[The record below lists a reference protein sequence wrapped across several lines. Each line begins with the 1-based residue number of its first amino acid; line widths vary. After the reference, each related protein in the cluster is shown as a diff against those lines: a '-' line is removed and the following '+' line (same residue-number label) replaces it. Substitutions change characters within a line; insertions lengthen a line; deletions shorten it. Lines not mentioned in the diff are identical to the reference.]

1 MCYSVFLT
9 QTGQDRGAAKDAQ
22 MKYEFP
28 DNHCLAQNVIDRL
41 SLFDGEV
48 SLTDAQFGALEGG
61 VGRGESLLVVSPT
74 STGKTLIGLWG
85 IAQNLERGANAVYLV
100 THRALAQQKMSDF
113 RSQLLNDFLHGDHSS
128 LVLATGDSV
137 KDAAGE
143 NCADPLGAKVLV
155 ATYEKYLALLSASGI
170 PSDMGNTVIVCDEI
184 QIVADESRGQSV
196 EVLLSLLRRVGWLQF
211 VGLSAVLDTKD
222 AQELSDWL
230 GVKLL
235 LSPAR
240 EKHIEYSC
248 HTPSGLIT
256 ANTGQPGVL
265 VGPIQQAPNILDAI
279 SLVKH
284 VVKNE
289 PGSLPLI
296 VFCMT
301 VKDTYSLA
309 ELLMGGDVATGQGS
323 LDFDGLPTTFANEFL
338 SKTMSKRIAIHNA
351 DLTDDER
358 GVVEARLLSKD
369 LDVVFA
375 TTTLAAGV
383 NFPLASAVFSKFS
396 RYNFARKVYVPID
409 SAEFHNMAGRVGRMG
424 YDGVS
429 GKIFYFAKS
438 QAESIDAQNYLN
450 FGAMSLIKARISPDR
465 FNLLALQL
473 VASGLCATEGQVAE
487 LILGTFSAIR
497 ELEKNPVAYQRWP
510 EKISLAI
517 DDLVE
522 QGYLLLSDSK
532 QLSATAV
539 GKAVGLSGLTPET
552 CTYLLKYICEK
563 EEALI
568 SCLPQSDDVG
578 DVDKLVFLLFSAALN
593 SPEFVPMNG
602 KGVTRNLPW
611 ALEKHQLFNADIYK
625 DSLAEKVWRANLKPV
640 NAAHICSNWIKGSQL
655 KDLEG
660 LTPDL
665 RAGAIRSLFRDL
677 GWVLQGLASILTAV
691 VDRRTPVEL
700 LPFVVVEAQPDL
712 RKLARLPRVIRRVV
726 TRLTFGLP
734 DNALWL
740 MELNADSEKHKLM
753 REEILAFDAGG
764 YSSPQKLMLGSQEA
778 DDFRKKVFVK
788 AKPAPVVKANWL
800 RDAVRDWKTESRKKS
815 SKYHIN
821 RAMKLDSVIF
831 FKDYYESLGDYFELA
846 FERLLDHLGIKYVK
860 LDSNKTTGA
869 PDYLIS
875 LEGSPDLIFELK
887 SKQGDK
893 LVDYNGA
900 TEVLSASEIHG
911 YKDTSCVTLCHPGV
925 DPSVPLAINACA
937 RLSVVESHDLAEA
950 LLRLRQGYLTQM
962 QLWQWLTTPGQAVSD
977 DLPFVEYD

>member
-1 MCYSVFLT
+1 MCYFVLQT
-9 QTGQDRGAAKDAQ
+9 QIGQARGAAKDAR

-28 DNHCLAQNVIDRL
+28 ENHCLAQNVMDRL
-41 SLFDGEV
+41 SLFDGEI
-48 SLTDAQFGALEGG
+48 SLTDAQFAALEGG

-74 STGKTLIGLWG
+74 STGKTLIGIWG

-113 RSQLLNDFLHGDHSS
+113 RSQLLNDFLQGDTSS

-143 NCADPLGAKVLV
+143 NCADPLGARVLV

-184 QIVADESRGQSV
+184 QIIADESRGQSV

-211 VGLSAVLDTKD
+211 IGLSAVLDTKD

-230 GVKLL
+230 GVRLL

-248 HTPSGLIT
+248 HTPAGLIT
-256 ANTGQPGVL
+256 ANTGRPEVL
-265 VGPIQQAPNILDAI
+265 TGPVQQAPNILDAI

-284 VVKNE
+284 VVKHE
-289 PGSLPLI
+289 PASLPLI

-301 VKDTYSLA
+301 VKDTYVLA
-309 ELLMGGDVATGQGS
+309 ELLLGAAPPGQGN
-323 LDFDGLPTTFANEFL
+323 LDFEGLPTTFANEFL
-338 SKTMSKRIAIHNA
+338 SKTMSKRVAIHNA

-358 GVVEARLLSKD
+358 GIVEARLLSKD

-383 NFPLASAVFSKFS
+383 NFPLASAVFSRFS
-396 RYNFARKVYVPID
+396 RYNFARKVNIPID

-424 YDGVS
+424 YEGVS

-438 QAESIDAQNYLN
+438 QAESIDAQKYLN

-473 VASGLCATEGQVAE
+473 IASGLCATSRQVE
-487 LILGTFSAIR
+487 DLILGTFSAIR
-497 ELEKNPVAYQRWP
+497 ELEKNPVSYQRWP
-510 EKISLAI
+510 EKISEAI
-517 DDLVE
+517 SELVA
-522 QGYLLLSDSK
+522 QGYILLSDSK

-552 CTYLLKYICEK
+552 CTYLLKYVCEK

-568 SCLPQSDDVG
+568 SCLPQTDDAG
-578 DVDKLVFLLFSAALN
+578 NLDKLIFLLFSAALN

-602 KGVTRNLPW
+602 KGATRNLPW
-611 ALEKHQLFNADIYK
+611 ALEKYPLFNADVYK
-625 DSLAEKVWRANLKPV
+625 DSLAERVWRANLKPV
-640 NAAHICSNWIKGSQL
+640 NAAHICSMWIQGSQL
-655 KDLEG
+655 RDLEG
-660 LTPDL
+660 QSPDL
-665 RAGAIRSLFRDL
+665 RAGAIRSLMRDL

-691 VDRRTPVEL
+691 VDRRTPIEF
-700 LPFVVVEAQPDL
+700 LPSIVVETQPNL
-712 RKLARLPRVIRRVV
+712 RRLTRLPRVVRRFI
-726 TRLTFGLP
+726 TRLALGLP
-734 DNALWL
+734 DNVVWL
-740 MELNADSEKHKLM
+740 MELNADSEKHKLL
-753 REEILAFDAGG
+753 REEIIAFGAGG
-764 YSSPQKLMLGSQEA
+764 YSSPQNLMLGSQEA
-778 DDFRKKVFVK
+778 DDFRKKVFAK
-788 AKPAPVVKANWL
+788 AKPAAVVKANWL

-815 SKYHIN
+815 SKYHIK

-831 FKDYYESLGDYFELA
+831 FKDYYDSLGDYFELA
-846 FERLLDHLGIKYVK
+846 FERLLDHLAIKYVK
-860 LDSNKTTGA
+860 LDSNKVTGA

-875 LEGSPDLIFELK
+875 LDGSPDLIFELK

-925 DPSVPLAINACA
+925 DPSVPLAINACT

>member
-1 MCYSVFLT
+1 
-9 QTGQDRGAAKDAQ
+9 

-28 DNHCLAQNVIDRL
+28 DNHCLTQNVITKL

-48 SLTDAQFGALEGG
+48 SFTDAQFGALDFG

-113 RSQLLNDFLHGDHSS
+113 RSQLLNDFLGGDHSS

-143 NCADPLGAKVLV
+143 NCADPLGARVLV

-170 PSDMGNTVIVCDEI
+170 PSDMRNTVVVCDEI
-184 QIVADESRGQSV
+184 QIIADESRGQSV

-211 VGLSAVLDTKD
+211 IGLSAVLDTKD
-222 AQELSDWL
+222 ARELSDWL

-248 HTPSGLIT
+248 HTPSGLIK
-256 ANTGQPGVL
+256 ANTGQPDLL
-265 VGPIQQAPNILDAI
+265 VGPIQQSPNILDAI
-279 SLVKH
+279 ALVKH
-284 VVKNE
+284 VVKHE
-289 PGSLPLI
+289 SGSLPLI

-301 VKDTYSLA
+301 VKDTYTLA
-309 ELLMGGDVATGQGS
+309 ELLLGPIPPGQGS
-323 LDFDGLPTTFANEFL
+323 LDFDGLPATFANEFL
-338 SKTMSKRIAIHNA
+338 SRSMGKRIAIHNA

-358 GVVEARLLSKD
+358 GVVEAKLLSKE

-396 RYNFARKVYVPID
+396 RYNFPRKTHIPID

-438 QAESIDAQNYLN
+438 QSEAIDARKYLN
-450 FGAMSLIKARISPDR
+450 FGSMPLIKARISPDR

-473 VASGLCATEGQVAE
+473 VSSGLCMTEGQVAE

-497 ELEKNPVAYQRWP
+497 ELDKNPVAYQRWP
-510 EKISLAI
+510 DRISQAVGE
-517 DDLVE
+517 LVT

-532 QLSATAV
+532 QLSATLV

-552 CTYLLKYICEK
+552 STFLLKYICEK
-563 EEALI
+563 QDSLT
-568 SCLPQSDDVG
+568 SCLPKTDNLG
-578 DVDKLVFLLFSAALN
+578 DMDKLIFLLFSAALN

-611 ALEKHQLFNADIYK
+611 ALEKHSLFNADIYK
-625 DSLAEKVWRANLKPV
+625 ESLAETVWRANLKPV
-640 NAAHICSNWIKGSQL
+640 NAAHICSMWAKGAQL

-660 LTPDL
+660 LTPEL
-665 RAGAIRSLFRDL
+665 RAGAIRSVIRDL
-677 GWVLQGLASILTAV
+677 SWVLQGLASILTAV
-691 VDRRTPVEL
+691 VDRRTPTEL
-700 LPFVVVEAQPDL
+700 LPSVITNTMPDL
-712 RKLARLPRVIRRVV
+712 RKLARLPRVIRRVIM
-726 TRLTFGLP
+726 RLTFGLP
-734 DNALWL
+734 DNVLWL
-740 MELNADSEKHKLM
+740 MELNADSERHKLQ
-753 REEILAFDAGG
+753 REEILAFGAAG

-778 DDFRKKVFVK
+778 DDCRKEVFIK
-788 AKPAPVVKANWL
+788 AKPSPVAKANWL
-800 RDAVRDWKTESRKKS
+800 RDSVRDWKTESRKKS
-815 SKYHIN
+815 SKYHIK
-821 RAMKLDSVIF
+821 RAINLDSAVY
-831 FKDYYESLGDYFELA
+831 FKDYYESLGNFFELA
-846 FERLLDHLGIKYVK
+846 FERLLDHVGINYTK
-860 LDSNKTTGA
+860 LDCNKTTGA

-875 LEGSPDLIFELK
+875 LEGSPALIFELK

-925 DPSVPLAINACA
+925 DPSVPLAINSCT